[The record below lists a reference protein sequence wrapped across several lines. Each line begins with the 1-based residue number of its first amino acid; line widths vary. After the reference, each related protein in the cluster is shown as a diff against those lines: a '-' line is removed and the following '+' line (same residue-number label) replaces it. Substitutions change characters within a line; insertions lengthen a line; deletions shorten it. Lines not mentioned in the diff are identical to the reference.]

1 MIFNVNLLP
10 ARYGDSLWIEYGE
23 VGNPSIVLIDGGTAG
38 TRTDILRMID
48 AMPEERHI
56 ELLVVTHIDRD
67 HIEGILSLLETDNL
81 DFTIGEIW
89 FNAWNHLP
97 GNDLLEI
104 FGAEQGEKLSAAIL
118 KHGISWNTHFGH
130 RAVVH
135 QTELQPPVI
144 QLEKGLKITLLSPT
158 PENLEALKPVW
169 IKELRKANLDPGF
182 GLEILEELEEPEDLS
197 AEFERF
203 GEGLPDIEKLFE
215 EKFEEDRA
223 AANGSSIAFLA
234 EFQGKRVLFAADS
247 FPSVLL
253 RALNQLS
260 DDKIPIDLMKIS
272 HHASAKNTSPE
283 LLEKIDCKKYAI
295 STNGSISHH
304 PARVTV
310 ARVIKLAGEG
320 TELLFNYRTKDN
332 ECWDDKFL
340 KMQYVYTTT
349 YPEVEGLIIPL
360 L

>member
-10 ARYGDSLWIEYGE
+10 ARYGDSIWIEYGE
-23 VGNPSIVLIDGGTAG
+23 AENPSVVLIDGGTAG
-38 TRTDILRMID
+38 TKNDILRMIG

-56 ELLVVTHIDRD
+56 ELLVVSHIDRD
-67 HIEGILSLLETDNL
+67 HIEGILSLLEGDNL
-81 DFTIGEIW
+81 GFTIGSIW

-97 GNDLLEI
+97 GNDLVEI
-104 FGAEQGEKLSAAIL
+104 FGAVQGEKLSAAIL

-130 RAVVH
+130 MAVVH

-144 QLEKGLKITLLSPT
+144 QLGKGLKITLLSPI
-158 PENLEALKPVW
+158 PENLKALKPVW
-169 IKELRKANLDPGF
+169 IAELRRANLDPGF
-182 GLEILEELEEPEDLS
+182 GLEELEVPEES
-197 AEFERF
+197 GVEIERF
-203 GEGLPDIEKLFE
+203 GYGIPDIEKLFE

-234 EFQGKRVLFAADS
+234 EFQGKRVLFAADA
-247 FPSVLL
+247 FPSILL
-253 RALNQLS
+253 NALNQLS
-260 DDKIPIDLMKIS
+260 EDKIPVDLMKIS
-272 HHASAKNTSPE
+272 HHASAKNTSPQ
-283 LLEKIDCKKYAI
+283 LLEKIECKKFAI

-320 TELLFNYRTKDN
+320 TELLFNYRTEYNDCWDN
-332 ECWDDKFL
+332 EIL
-340 KMQYVYTTT
+340 KMEYSYSTT
-349 YPEVEGLIIPL
+349 YPEGEGLLIPL